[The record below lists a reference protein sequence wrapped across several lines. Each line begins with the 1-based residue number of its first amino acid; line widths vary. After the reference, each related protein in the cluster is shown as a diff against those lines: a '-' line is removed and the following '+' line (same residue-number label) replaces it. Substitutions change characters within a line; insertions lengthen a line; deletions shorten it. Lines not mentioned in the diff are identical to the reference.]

1 MAVLPDLDRERVWR
15 WLLRHLLGSC
25 AFTKSELRAAVNAAD
40 DWADTNAAAYNL
52 ALPLAFRTNATAT
65 QKALLL
71 AAVVMRRHGGGL
83 LRVPEDG

>member
-15 WLLRHLLGSC
+15 WLLRNLTGSC
-25 AFTKSELRAAVNAAD
+25 DFTKTELRAAVNAAD
-40 DWADTNAAAYNL
+40 DWADANATAYNL
-52 ALPLAFRTNATAT
+52 ALPAAFRTKASAA

-83 LRVPEDG
+83 LKVSEDG